1 MKDKYTWWDVG
12 KSVLMISIPILVWKL
27 DTIILALKL

>member
-12 KSVLMISIPILVWKL
+12 KSLLMISIPILLWKL
-27 DTIILALKL
+27 DNIILALKS